1 MLIFLESEAA
11 LQEFT
16 KRKYEFGEVATTVA
30 ITVAASA
37 KAGTDGASAG
47 AQTDS
52 DSARSV
58 GVYNI
63 GMAKAA
69 ATAK

>member
-1 MLIFLESEAA
+1 
-11 LQEFT
+11 
-16 KRKYEFGEVATTVA
+16 VATTVA